1 MRRHYGFAGENKSGN
16 MVKEGK
22 KYIPE
27 EEVRVYNEEGRFY
40 GIYKYRPEDGRFLPV
55 KMFMEN

>member
-1 MRRHYGFAGENKSGN
+1 MKY
-16 MVKEGK
+16 VKEGK